1 MSSPAHAYTFSF
13 EPNPDWSSFYAYGP
27 EIKGYMQGF
36 AQKYDLSP
44 FISLNSKV
52 LKAEWKE
59 EKGICESPRVDNVEN
74 SC

>member
-1 MSSPAHAYTFSF
+1 
-13 EPNPDWSSFYAYGP
+13 
-27 EIKGYMQGF
+27 MQGF

-59 EKGICESPRVDNVEN
+59 EKGICESPRVDNVEDL
-74 SC
+74 C